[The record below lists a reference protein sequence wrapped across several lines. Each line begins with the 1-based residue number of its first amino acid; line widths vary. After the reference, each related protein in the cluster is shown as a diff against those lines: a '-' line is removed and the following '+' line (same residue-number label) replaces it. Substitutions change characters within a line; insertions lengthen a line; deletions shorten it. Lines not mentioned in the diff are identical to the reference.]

1 MCAVGCNDEPYASM
15 PIIVISYRR
24 QDSNDIARRI
34 YEALKV
40 KYGEKSVYIDIESI
54 QPSADYRVHIRQTLE
69 RALVMLA
76 VVGREWRG
84 VRADGGARIF
94 DPDDPVR
101 DEVETML
108 ANRRA
113 VMPLLVN
120 GAVMPAE
127 SEIPQSLWPFRYLH
141 AIAVRSGDEF
151 RTDIQRLFRSIDA
164 LTVRFW
170 TLYGSVYLALPFVLM
185 LLCHYLLLFKFDV
198 DPLYLRTAI
207 GIISAALGIGLCFHI
222 GFRALPAFLTGAA
235 VGLASAIGML
245 AISFALGNPYTPFDI
260 LAFIPSIAREWQEVI
275 EYFAIVAL
283 VTLASNVIAWLFR
296 DQRTR
301 PGMH

>member
-1 MCAVGCNDEPYASM
+1 M

-54 QPSADYRVHIRQTLE
+54 QPSADYRVHIRQTLQ

-76 VVGREWRG
+76 VIGTQWRG
-84 VRADGGARIF
+84 VRADGGPRIF

-113 VMPLLVN
+113 VMPVLVN
-120 GAVMPAE
+120 GAAMPTD
-127 SEIPQSLWPFRYLH
+127 SEIPSSLLSFRYLH

-151 RTDIQRLFRSIDA
+151 PADIQRLFRSIDA
-164 LTVRFW
+164 LTVKFW
-170 TLYGSVYLALPFVLM
+170 TLYVSVYLALPFVLM

-207 GIISAALGIGLCFHI
+207 GTISAALGIGLCFHI

-301 PGMH
+301 PRMH

>member
-1 MCAVGCNDEPYASM
+1 M

-40 KYGEKSVYIDIESI
+40 RYGEKSVYIDIESI

-76 VVGREWRG
+76 VIGTQWRG
-84 VRADGGARIF
+84 VRPDGGARIF

-113 VMPLLVN
+113 VMPVLVN
-120 GAVMPAE
+120 GAAMPGD
-127 SEIPQSLWPFRYLH
+127 SEIPPSLLPFRYRH
-141 AIAVRSGDEF
+141 AIAVRSGDDF
-151 RTDIQRLFRSIDA
+151 PADIQRLFRSIDA
-164 LTVRFW
+164 LTVKFW
-170 TLYGSVYLALPFVLM
+170 TLYVSLYLALPFVLM

-198 DPLYLRTAI
+198 DPLYLRIAV
-207 GIISAALGIGLCFHI
+207 GVISAALGIGLCFQV
-222 GFRALPAFLTGAA
+222 GFRALPALLTGAA
-235 VGLASAIGML
+235 VGLTAAIGML
-245 AISFALGNPYTPFDI
+245 AVSFSLGNPYTPFDI
-260 LAFIPSIAREWQEVI
+260 WTFMPSLVRDREEVI
-275 EYFAIVAL
+275 EYFVIVAL
-283 VTLASNVIAWLFR
+283 VTLFSNLIAWLFR
-296 DQRTR
+296 DRRAR
-301 PGMH
+301 PRAH

>member
-1 MCAVGCNDEPYASM
+1 M

-34 YEALKV
+34 YEQLKAN
-40 KYGEKSVYIDIESI
+40 YGEKSVYIDIESI

-76 VVGREWRG
+76 VVGTEWRG
-84 VRADGGARIF
+84 VRADGSARIF
-94 DPDDPVR
+94 EPDDPVG

-113 VMPLLVN
+113 VMPVLVN
-120 GAVMPAE
+120 GAGMPTE
-127 SEIPQSLWPFRYLH
+127 IEIPDSLRPFRYLH

-151 RTDIQRLFRSIDA
+151 SSDIKRVFRAIDA
-164 LTVRFW
+164 LTAKFW
-170 TLYGSVYLALPFVLM
+170 TLYVSAYLILPFVLA

-198 DPLYLRTAI
+198 DPLYQRIAI
-207 GIISAALGIGLCFHI
+207 AVISAALGIGLCFHV
-222 GFRALPAFLTGAA
+222 GFRALPAFITGAA

-245 AISFALGNPYTPFDI
+245 AISFALGSQYAPFDI

-283 VTLASNVIAWLFR
+283 VTLASNVIAWMFR
-296 DQRTR
+296 DRRGRPRT
-301 PGMH
+301 P

>member
-1 MCAVGCNDEPYASM
+1 M

-34 YEALKV
+34 YEELKAN
-40 KYGEKSVYIDIESI
+40 YGEKSVYIDIESI

-76 VVGREWRG
+76 VIGTEWRG
-84 VRADGGARIF
+84 VRADGSVRILG
-94 DPDDPVR
+94 PNDPVR

-113 VMPLLVN
+113 VMPVLVN
-120 GAVMPAE
+120 GAVMPTDT
-127 SEIPQSLWPFRYLH
+127 EIPESLRPFRYLH
-141 AIAVRSGDEF
+141 AIAVRSDENF
-151 RTDIQRLFRSIDA
+151 SADIKRLFRAIDA
-164 LTVRFW
+164 LTAKFW
-170 TLYGSVYLALPFVLM
+170 TLYVAAYLLLPFVLA
-185 LLCHYLLLFKFDV
+185 LLCHYLLLFKFGV
-198 DPLYLRTAI
+198 DPLYLRIAI
-207 GIISAALGIGLCFHI
+207 AVISAALGIGLCFHV

-245 AISFALGNPYTPFDI
+245 AVSFALGDQYAAFDI

-283 VTLASNVIAWLFR
+283 VTLASNVVAWMFR
-296 DQRTR
+296 DRRGR
-301 PGMH
+301 PRMH

>member
-1 MCAVGCNDEPYASM
+1 M

-34 YEALKV
+34 YEQLKAN
-40 KYGEKSVYIDIESI
+40 YGDKSVYIDIESI

-76 VVGREWRG
+76 VIGTEWAD
-84 VRADGGARIF
+84 VRADGSVRIF
-94 DPDDPVR
+94 EPDDPVR

-113 VMPLLVN
+113 VMPVLVN
-120 GAVMPAE
+120 GARMPTE
-127 SEIPQSLWPFRYLH
+127 TEVPDSLRPFRYLH

-151 RTDIQRLFRSIDA
+151 PSDINRLFRAIDA
-164 LTVRFW
+164 LTAKFW
-170 TLYGSVYLALPFVLM
+170 TLYAAAYLVLPFVLA
-185 LLCHYLLLFKFDV
+185 LLSHYLLLFKFDV
-198 DPLYLRTAI
+198 DPLYLRIAI
-207 GIISAALGIGLCFHI
+207 AAISAALGIGLCFHV
-222 GFRALPAFLTGAA
+222 GFRALPAFITGAA

-245 AISFALGNPYTPFDI
+245 AISFALGNQYAPFDVW
-260 LAFIPSIAREWQEVI
+260 AFIPSIAREWQEVI

-283 VTLASNVIAWLFR
+283 VTLASNVIAWMFR
-296 DQRTR
+296 DRRGR
-301 PGMH
+301 PRMH

>member
-1 MCAVGCNDEPYASM
+1 M

-24 QDSNDIARRI
+24 QDSNDIAHRI

-76 VVGREWRG
+76 VIGTQWRG
-84 VRADGGARIF
+84 VRQDGGARIF

-113 VMPLLVN
+113 VMPVLVN
-120 GAVMPAE
+120 GAAMPTD
-127 SEIPQSLWPFRYLH
+127 SEIPPSLLPFRYRH

-151 RTDIQRLFRSIDA
+151 SADIQRLFRSIHA
-164 LTVRFW
+164 LTVKFW
-170 TLYGSVYLALPFVLM
+170 TLYVSLYLALPFVLM
-185 LLCHYLLLFKFDV
+185 LLCHYVLLFKFDV
-198 DPLYLRTAI
+198 DPLYLRIAT
-207 GIISAALGIGLCFHI
+207 GVISAALGIGLCFQV

-235 VGLASAIGML
+235 VGVAAAIGML
-245 AISFALGNPYTPFDI
+245 AVSFSLSNPFTPFDI
-260 LAFIPSIAREWQEVI
+260 WTFMPSLVRDREEVI

-283 VTLASNVIAWLFR
+283 VTLFSNLIAWLFR
-296 DQRTR
+296 DRR
-301 PGMH
+301 ALPRAH

>member
-1 MCAVGCNDEPYASM
+1 M

-34 YEALKV
+34 YEQLKAN
-40 KYGEKSVYIDIESI
+40 YGEKSVYIDIESI

-76 VVGREWRG
+76 VIGTQWAG
-84 VRADGGARIF
+84 VRADASVRIF
-94 DPDDPVR
+94 EPDDPVR

-113 VMPLLVN
+113 VMPVLVN
-120 GAVMPAE
+120 GARMPTE
-127 SEIPQSLWPFRYLH
+127 TEVPDSLRPFRYLH

-151 RTDIQRLFRSIDA
+151 PYDIDRLFRAIDA
-164 LTVRFW
+164 LTAKFW
-170 TLYGSVYLALPFVLM
+170 TLYAAAYLVLPFVLA
-185 LLCHYLLLFKFDV
+185 LLSHYLLLFKFDV
-198 DPLYLRTAI
+198 DPLYLRIAI
-207 GIISAALGIGLCFHI
+207 ASISAALGIGLCFHV
-222 GFRALPAFLTGAA
+222 GFRALPAVITGAA

-245 AISFALGNPYTPFDI
+245 AISFALGNQYAPFDVW
-260 LAFIPSIAREWQEVI
+260 AFIPSIAREWQEVI

-283 VTLASNVIAWLFR
+283 MTLASNVIGWMFR
-296 DQRTR
+296 DRRGR
-301 PGMH
+301 PRMH